1 MRKVRRGLLPV
12 AGAAHCLATS
22 CPEGVA
28 LARYLAVTGRALR
41 ADELFRCGAHRP
53 RAPAY
58 LIVVAASHRVF
69 LVACVSPAW
78 GS

>member
-12 AGAAHCLATS
+12 AGAAYRLATC

-53 RAPAY
+53 RAPVY
-58 LIVVAASHRVF
+58 LIVVISVPVF
-69 LVACVSPAW
+69 LMACVSPAW
-78 GS
+78 GW